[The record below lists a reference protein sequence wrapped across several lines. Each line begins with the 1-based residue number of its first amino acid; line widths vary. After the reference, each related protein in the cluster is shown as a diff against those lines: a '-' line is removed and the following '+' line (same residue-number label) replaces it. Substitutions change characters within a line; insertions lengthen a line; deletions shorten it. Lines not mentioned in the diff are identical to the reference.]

1 MCVTILEVPDQG
13 KQNSML
19 SIPIENQNIMVIGTQ
34 LE

>member
-13 KQNSML
+13 EQNSML
-19 SIPIENQNIMVIGTQ
+19 SIPTTNQNIMVIGTP